1 MESTLDILG
10 VGYPSLDYMMKIK
23 ETPKIG
29 QTTTILSENLAPNY
43 GGCVINITYLLA
55 ELGFNCG
62 VYMTVGKDFEESG
75 FKSFLEKQNISL
87 KFTQIDDKYL
97 TSYTYLLQTPDGE
110 HITLFHPGAMNK
122 NDSLY
127 TKNFNINDT
136 KFGLIT
142 IGELTSN
149 KFFLNECIKNS
160 IPIIFSMK
168 GDYSS
173 LDIDY
178 LEKILQHSQ
187 LIFMNEFEYHQL
199 NKLLDKKIIEYLQD
213 NKVFVI
219 TLGSKGS
226 VILTN
231 KNKLFVSALEKVN
244 VVDTTGGGDAF
255 IAGFL
260 YGYLNNQSLRDSAEI
275 GTALSSFIIEKVG
288 CLTNIPSKSDLL
300 VRKEK
305 IGELYN
311 NDTANIILRA
321 YQ

>member
-1 MESTLDILG
+1 M
-10 VGYPSLDYMMKIK
+10 
-23 ETPKIG
+23 
-29 QTTTILSENLAPNY
+29 
-43 GGCVINITYLLA
+43 
-55 ELGFNCG
+55 
-62 VYMTVGKDFEESG
+62 
-75 FKSFLEKQNISL
+75 
-87 KFTQIDDKYL
+87 
-97 TSYTYLLQTPDGE
+97 
-110 HITLFHPGAMNK
+110 
-122 NDSLY
+122 
-127 TKNFNINDT
+127 
-136 KFGLIT
+136 
-142 IGELTSN
+142 
-149 KFFLNECIKNS
+149 
-160 IPIIFSMK
+160 
-168 GDYSS
+168 
-173 LDIDY
+173 
-178 LEKILQHSQ
+178 
-187 LIFMNEFEYHQL
+187 
-199 NKLLDKKIIEYLQD
+199 
-213 NKVFVI
+213 I

-288 CLTNIPSKSDLL
+288 CLTNIPSKYDLL